1 MGAACRRRPK
11 KDQSMATAKSRRM
24 LSASTLVFG
33 LMVVG
38 AGAITWYG
46 MAVNGAGGPATPAQA
61 ATIAPAADT
70 EQPPPVGPRTAAGGL
85 PTRIRLPSAGID
97 ASIVEVGVVAKESGP
112 EWEVAWRAA
121 GHHLDSARPGQP
133 GNMVITGHVSVA
145 DRSNLAVFRTLN
157 LSKVGDI
164 VEVDSGGDV
173 YRYAITKVFVA
184 DPSATDILRSDY
196 RATVTLIT
204 CTPDLKR
211 RLVVVGTLIPPG
223 T

>member
-1 MGAACRRRPK
+1 
-11 KDQSMATAKSRRM
+11 MATAKSPRKFGA
-24 LSASTLVFG
+24 SAIVFG
-33 LMVVG
+33 LMVAG
-38 AGAITWYG
+38 AGAIAWYG
-46 MAVNGAGGPATPAQA
+46 MGLSGGGSPATNAQA
-61 ATIAPAADT
+61 ATIAPAPELQAPAPT
-70 EQPPPVGPRTAAGGL
+70 GARAAAGGL
-85 PTRIRLPSAGID
+85 PTRIRIPSAGID
-97 ASIVEVGVVAKESGP
+97 AAIVEVGVVMKDGAP

-121 GHHLDSARPGQP
+121 GHHIDSARPGQP

-145 DRSNLAVFRTLN
+145 DSSNLAVFRTLN

-164 VEVDSGGDV
+164 VEVDSGDNV

-184 DPSATDILRSDY
+184 DASATDILRSDY

-223 T
+223 S